1 MPFINEAE
9 ASWKLLP
16 SASEEALKFDS
27 LIVQSGNIDTVKI
40 MIDED
45 VLPPHQI
52 EKALSELDRN
62 VSDLLLN
69 GLKVANASRL
79 LVLNNRIMVDELH
92 VEDLEIDRMDVD
104 YLNDVDMR
112 SEMMILP
119 QGEQHFVHPLR
130 VRNAI
135 VDKLE
140 VESLCGIP
148 SECTS

>member
-1 MPFINEAE
+1 MPFIKEAE
-9 ASWKLLP
+9 TSWKLLP
-16 SASEEALKFDS
+16 SANEETMKFDS
-27 LIVQSGNIDTVKI
+27 LIVQSGDIDTVKI

-45 VLPPHQI
+45 VLPPREI
-52 EKALSELDRN
+52 EKAVSELDRD
-62 VSDLLLN
+62 VSDLLN
-69 GLKVANASRL
+69 SLKVANASRL

-92 VEDLEIDRMDVD
+92 VEELEIDRMDVD

-119 QGEQHFVHPLR
+119 QGEQHFAHPLR
-130 VRNAI
+130 VKNAI

-140 VESLCGIP
+140 VETLCGIP